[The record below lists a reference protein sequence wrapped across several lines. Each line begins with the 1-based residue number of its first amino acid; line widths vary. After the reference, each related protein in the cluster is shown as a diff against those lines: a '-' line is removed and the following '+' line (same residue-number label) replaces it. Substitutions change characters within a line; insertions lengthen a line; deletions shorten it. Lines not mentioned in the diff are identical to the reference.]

1 MKILISGGSGLIGTA
16 TSAALQGN
24 GHSVVRLVRP
34 GKGAKAGDIQW
45 DPMRATVDVA
55 GLEGVDVVIHLSGAG
70 IADGRWTEARKQIL
84 RSSRIDTTR
93 VLVDS
98 LSRLKQKPRVLI
110 VASAIGYYG
119 SRGDEILTE
128 SSAIGTDFLALLCR
142 DWEAEASR
150 AAAMGIRTVMLR
162 FGVVLSGKG
171 GALPKM
177 LTPFKLGVGG
187 RLGDGQQWM
196 SWIAIEDVLGIIR
209 HAIANEQVSGPVN
222 VVAPNPVRNGE
233 FTRLLAA
240 MLHRPAIFPAPAF
253 VLRLAMGEMADAVL
267 LSSDR
272 VKPERMLAAGYK
284 FRFEI
289 LEPALRAAVL
299 SCM

>member
-16 TSAALQGN
+16 TSAALQGD

-34 GKGAKAGDIQW
+34 GKGAKAGDVQW

-222 VVAPNPVRNGE
+222 VVAPNPVRNEE

-299 SCM
+299 SRM

>member
-1 MKILISGGSGLIGTA
+1 MKILISGSSGLIGTA
-16 TSAALQGN
+16 ATAALKSD
-24 GHSVVRLVRP
+24 GHNVVHLVRP
-34 GKGAKAGDIQW
+34 SKTANPGDVQW

-55 GLEGVDVVIHLSGAG
+55 GLEGIDVVIHLSGAG
-70 IADGRWTEARKQIL
+70 IADGRWTEERKQLL

-98 LSRLKQKPRVLI
+98 LSRLKQKPRLLI

-128 SSAIGTDFLALLCR
+128 SSTTGTDFLALVCR

-150 AAAMGIRTVMLR
+150 AAERCIRTLMLR

-177 LTPFKLGVGG
+177 LPPFKLGVGG
-187 RLGDGQQWM
+187 RLGSGQQWM
-196 SWIAIEDVLGIIR
+196 SWIAIEDVVGIIR
-209 HAIANEQVSGPVN
+209 HTIANEQVSGPVN
-222 VVAPNPVRNGE
+222 VVAPNPVRNEE
-233 FTRLLAA
+233 FTRLLAG

-272 VKPERMLAAGYK
+272 VKPEQMLAAGYK

-299 SCM
+299 SRM

>member
-1 MKILISGGSGLIGTA
+1 MKILISGSSGLIGTA
-16 TSAALQGN
+16 ATTALKSD
-24 GHSVVRLVRP
+24 GHNVVHLVRP
-34 GKGAKAGDIQW
+34 GKTAKAGDVQW

-55 GLEGVDVVIHLSGAG
+55 GLEGIDAVIHLSGAG
-70 IADGRWTEARKQIL
+70 IADGRWTEERKQLL

-98 LSRLKQKPRVLI
+98 LSRLKQKPRLLI

-119 SRGDEILTE
+119 DRGDEILTE
-128 SSAIGTDFLALLCR
+128 SSTTGTDFLALVCR

-150 AAAMGIRTVMLR
+150 AAERGIRTVMLR
-162 FGVVLSGKG
+162 TGVVLSGKG

-177 LTPFKLGVGG
+177 LPPFKLGVGG
-187 RLGDGQQWM
+187 RLGSGQQWM
-196 SWIAIEDVLGIIR
+196 SWISIEDVAGIIR
-209 HAIANEQVSGPVN
+209 HTIANQQVSGPVN
-222 VVAPNPVRNGE
+222 VVAPNPVRNEE
-233 FTRLLAA
+233 FTRLLAG

-272 VKPERMLAAGYK
+272 VKPEQMLAAGYK

-299 SCM
+299 SRM

>member
-1 MKILISGGSGLIGTA
+1 MKILISGSSGLIGGATA
-16 TSAALQGN
+16 TALKSD
-24 GHSVVRLVRP
+24 GHNVVRLVRP
-34 GKGAKAGDIQW
+34 GKAPNPEDVQW

-70 IADGRWTEARKQIL
+70 IADGRWTAERKQLL

-128 SSAIGTDFLALLCR
+128 SSTNGTDFLALVCR

-150 AAAMGIRTVMLR
+150 AAATGIRTIMLR
-162 FGVVLSGKG
+162 TGIVLSGKG
-171 GALPKM
+171 GALPRM

-187 RLGDGQQWM
+187 RLGSGQQWM
-196 SWIAIEDVLGIIR
+196 SWIGIEDVVGIIR
-209 HAIANEQVSGPVN
+209 QTIANERVSGPVN
-222 VVAPNPVRNGE
+222 VAAPSPVRNEE
-233 FTRLLAA
+233 FTRLLAG

-253 VLRLAMGEMADAVL
+253 VLRLAMGEMADAIL
-267 LSSDR
+267 LGSDR
-272 VKPERMLAAGYK
+272 VKPDRMLAAGYK

-299 SCM
+299 SRM

>member
-16 TSAALQGN
+16 TSASLQGD

-34 GKGAKAGDIQW
+34 GKGAKAGDVQW

-70 IADGRWTEARKQIL
+70 IADGRWNEARKQIL

-98 LSRLKQKPRVLI
+98 LSRLKQKPRMLI

-142 DWEAEASR
+142 DWEAEAGR

-222 VVAPNPVRNGE
+222 VVAPNPVRNEE

-272 VKPERMLAAGYK
+272 VKPEKMLAAGYK

-299 SCM
+299 SRM

>member
-1 MKILISGGSGLIGTA
+1 MRILISGSSGLIGTA
-16 TSAALQGN
+16 ATTALKSD
-24 GHSVVRLVRP
+24 GHNIVHLNRP
-34 GKGAKAGDIQW
+34 GRAANPGDIPW

-55 GLEGVDVVIHLSGAG
+55 GLESLDAVIHLSGAG
-70 IADGRWTEARKQIL
+70 IADGRWTEERKQLL

-98 LSRLKQKPRVLI
+98 LSRLKQRPRVLI

-128 SSAIGTDFLALLCR
+128 SSTNGTDFLALVCR

-150 AAAMGIRTVMLR
+150 APAMGLRTVMLR
-162 FGVVLSGKG
+162 TGVVLSGKG

-177 LTPFKLGVGG
+177 LPPFKLGVGG
-187 RLGDGQQWM
+187 RLGSGQQWM
-196 SWIAIEDVLGIIR
+196 SWIAIEDVVGIIR
-209 HAIANEQVSGPVN
+209 HAIANEQVTGPVN
-222 VVAPNPVRNGE
+222 VVAPNPVRNKE
-233 FTRLLAA
+233 FTRLLAG

-253 VLRLAMGEMADAVL
+253 VLRLAMGEMADAIL

-299 SCM
+299 SRM

>member
-1 MKILISGGSGLIGTA
+1 MKILISGSSGLIGTA
-16 TSAALQGN
+16 ATTALKSD
-24 GHSVVRLVRP
+24 GHNVVHLVRP
-34 GKGAKAGDIQW
+34 GKTANPGDVQW

-55 GLEGVDVVIHLSGAG
+55 GLEGIDVVIHLSGAG
-70 IADGRWTEARKQIL
+70 IADGRWTEERKQLL

-98 LSRLKQKPRVLI
+98 LSRLKQKPRLLI

-128 SSAIGTDFLALLCR
+128 SSATGTDFLALVCR

-150 AAAMGIRTVMLR
+150 AAERGIRTVMLR
-162 FGVVLSGKG
+162 TGVVLSGKG

-177 LTPFKLGVGG
+177 LPAFKVGVGG
-187 RLGDGQQWM
+187 RLGSGQQWM
-196 SWIAIEDVLGIIR
+196 SWIAIEDVVGIIR
-209 HAIANEQVSGPVN
+209 HAISHEQVSGAVN
-222 VVAPNPVRNGE
+222 VVAPNPVRNEE
-233 FTRLLAA
+233 FTRLLAG

-272 VKPERMLAAGYK
+272 VKPEQILAAGYK

-299 SCM
+299 SRM

>member
-1 MKILISGGSGLIGTA
+1 MKILISGSSGLIGSTA
-16 TSAALQGN
+16 ATALKSD
-24 GHSVVRLVRP
+24 GHNVVHLVRP
-34 GKGAKAGDIQW
+34 GKPPNPGDVQW

-55 GLEGVDVVIHLSGAG
+55 ALEGVEVVIHLSGAG
-70 IADGRWTEARKQIL
+70 IADGRWTEERKRLL

-119 SRGDEILTE
+119 NRGDEILTE
-128 SSAIGTDFLALLCR
+128 SSTTGTDFLALVCR

-150 AAAMGIRTVMLR
+150 AAARGIRTVMLR
-162 FGVVLSGKG
+162 TGVVLSGKG

-187 RLGDGQQWM
+187 RLGSGQQWM
-196 SWIAIEDVLGIIR
+196 SWIAIEDVVGIIR
-209 HAIANEQVSGPVN
+209 NAIANEQVSGPVN
-222 VVAPNPVRNGE
+222 VVAPNPVRNEE

-253 VLRLAMGEMADAVL
+253 MLRLAMGEMADAVL
-267 LSSDR
+267 LGSDR

-299 SCM
+299 SRM

>member
-1 MKILISGGSGLIGTA
+1 MKILISGSSGLIG
-16 TSAALQGN
+16 SAAATALKSD
-24 GHSVVRLVRP
+24 GHDVVHLVRP
-34 GKGAKAGDIQW
+34 GKPPNPGDVQW

-55 GLEGVDVVIHLSGAG
+55 ALEGVEVVIHLSGAG
-70 IADGRWTEARKQIL
+70 IADGRWTEERKQLL

-119 SRGDEILTE
+119 NRGDEILTE
-128 SSAIGTDFLALLCR
+128 SSTTGTDFLALVCR

-150 AAAMGIRTVMLR
+150 AAARGIRTVMLR
-162 FGVVLSGKG
+162 TGVVLSGKG

-177 LTPFKLGVGG
+177 LPLFKLGLGG
-187 RLGDGQQWM
+187 RLGSGQQWM
-196 SWIAIEDVLGIIR
+196 SWIAIEDVVGIIR
-209 HAIANEQVSGPVN
+209 NAIANEQVSGPVN
-222 VVAPNPVRNGE
+222 VVAPNPVRNEE

-253 VLRLAMGEMADAVL
+253 MLRLAMGEMADAVL
-267 LSSDR
+267 LGSDR

-299 SCM
+299 SRM

>member
-1 MKILISGGSGLIGTA
+1 MKILISGSSGLIG
-16 TSAALQGN
+16 SAAATALKSD
-24 GHSVVRLVRP
+24 GHDVVHLVRP
-34 GKGAKAGDIQW
+34 GKTPNPGDVQW

-55 GLEGVDVVIHLSGAG
+55 GLEGIDVVIHLSGAG
-70 IADGRWTEARKQIL
+70 IADGRWTEERKQLL

-128 SSAIGTDFLALLCR
+128 SSANGTDFLALVCR

-150 AAAMGIRTVMLR
+150 AAETGVRTIMLR
-162 FGVVLSGKG
+162 TGIVLSGKG

-177 LTPFKLGVGG
+177 LTPFKFGVGG
-187 RLGDGQQWM
+187 RLGSGQQWM
-196 SWIAIEDVLGIIR
+196 SWIAIEDVVGIIR

-222 VVAPNPVRNGE
+222 VVAPNPVRNEE
-233 FTRLLAA
+233 FTRLLAG

-272 VKPERMLAAGYK
+272 VKPGQMLAAGYK

-299 SCM
+299 SRM

>member
-1 MKILISGGSGLIGTA
+1 MKILISGGSGLVGTA
-16 TSAALQGN
+16 TSAALQADSHN
-24 GHSVVRLVRP
+24 VVHLVRP
-34 GKGAKAGDIQW
+34 GKTAKAGDVQW

-70 IADGRWTEARKQIL
+70 IADGRWTEERKQIL

-98 LSRLKQKPRVLI
+98 LSRLKQKPRALI

-150 AAAMGIRTVMLR
+150 AATMDIRTVMLR

-171 GALPKM
+171 GAFPKM

-187 RLGDGQQWM
+187 RLGTGQQWM
-196 SWIAIEDVLGIIR
+196 SWIAIEDVVGIVR
-209 HAIANEQVSGPVN
+209 YAIANEQVSGPIN
-222 VVAPNPVRNGE
+222 VVAPNPVRNEE
-233 FTRLLAA
+233 FTRLLAG

-272 VKPERMLAAGYK
+272 VKPEQMLAAGYK

-299 SCM
+299 SRM

>member
-1 MKILISGGSGLIGTA
+1 MKILISGSSGLVGTA
-16 TSAALQGN
+16 ATTALQSD
-24 GHSVVRLVRP
+24 GHSVAHLVRP
-34 GKGAKAGDIQW
+34 GRAAKAGDVQW
-45 DPMRATVDVA
+45 DLMRATVDVA
-55 GLEGVDVVIHLSGAG
+55 GIEGVDAVIHLSGAG
-70 IADGRWTEARKQIL
+70 IADGRWTDDRKQVL

-98 LSRLKQKPRVLI
+98 LSRLKQKPRLLM

-119 SRGDEILTE
+119 LRGDEILTE
-128 SSAIGTDFLALLCR
+128 SSTNGTDFLALVCR

-162 FGVVLSGKG
+162 FGIILSGKG
-171 GALPKM
+171 GALPRM
-177 LTPFKLGVGG
+177 LTPFKLGLGG
-187 RLGDGQQWM
+187 RLGNGQQWM
-196 SWIAIEDVLGIIR
+196 SWIAIEDVIGIIR
-209 HAIANEQVSGPVN
+209 HTIANEQVSGPVN
-222 VVAPNPVRNGE
+222 VVAPNPVQNEE

-253 VLRLAMGEMADAVL
+253 LLRLALGEMADAVL
-267 LSSDR
+267 LGSDR
-272 VKPERMLAAGYK
+272 VKPERILAAGYK

-299 SCM
+299 SRM

>member
-1 MKILISGGSGLIGTA
+1 MRILISGSSGLIGTA
-16 TSAALQGN
+16 ATTALKSD
-24 GHSVVRLVRP
+24 GHNIVHLNRP
-34 GKGAKAGDIQW
+34 GRAANPGDIPW

-55 GLEGVDVVIHLSGAG
+55 GLESLDAVIHLSGAG
-70 IADGRWTEARKQIL
+70 IADGRWTEERKQLL

-98 LSRLKQKPRVLI
+98 LSRLKQRPRVLI

-128 SSAIGTDFLALLCR
+128 SSTNGTDFLALVCR

-150 AAAMGIRTVMLR
+150 APAMGLRTVMLR
-162 FGVVLSGKG
+162 TGVVLSGKG

-187 RLGDGQQWM
+187 RLGSGQQWM
-196 SWIAIEDVLGIIR
+196 SWIAIEDVVGIIR
-209 HAIANEQVSGPVN
+209 HAIANEQVTGPVN
-222 VVAPNPVRNGE
+222 VVAPNPVRNKE
-233 FTRLLAA
+233 FTRLLAG

-253 VLRLAMGEMADAVL
+253 VLRLAMGEMADAIL

-299 SCM
+299 SRM

>member
-1 MKILISGGSGLIGTA
+1 MKILISGSSGLIGSTA
-16 TSAALQGN
+16 ATALKSD
-24 GHSVVRLVRP
+24 GHNVVRLVRP
-34 GKGAKAGDIQW
+34 GKPPNPGDVQW

-55 GLEGVDVVIHLSGAG
+55 ALEGVEVVIHLSGAG
-70 IADGRWTEARKQIL
+70 IADGRWTEERKQLL

-119 SRGDEILTE
+119 NRGDEILTE
-128 SSAIGTDFLALLCR
+128 SSTTGTDFLALVCR

-150 AAAMGIRTVMLR
+150 AAARGIRTVMLR
-162 FGVVLSGKG
+162 TGVVLSGKG

-187 RLGDGQQWM
+187 RLGSGQQWM
-196 SWIAIEDVLGIIR
+196 SWIAIEDVMGIIR
-209 HAIANEQVSGPVN
+209 NAIANEQVSGPVN
-222 VVAPNPVRNGE
+222 VVAPNPVRNEE

-267 LSSDR
+267 LGSDR

-299 SCM
+299 SRM

>member
-1 MKILISGGSGLIGTA
+1 MKILISGSSGLIGTA
-16 TSAALQGN
+16 ATTALKSD
-24 GHSVVRLVRP
+24 GHNVVHLVRP
-34 GKGAKAGDIQW
+34 GKTTNPGDIQW

-55 GLEGVDVVIHLSGAG
+55 GLEGIDVVIHLSGAG
-70 IADGRWTEARKQIL
+70 IADGRWTEERKQLL

-98 LSRLKQKPRVLI
+98 LSRLKQKPRLLI

-128 SSAIGTDFLALLCR
+128 SSTTGTDFLALVCR

-150 AAAMGIRTVMLR
+150 AAERGIRTVMLR
-162 FGVVLSGKG
+162 SGVVLSGKG

-177 LTPFKLGVGG
+177 LPPFKLGVGG
-187 RLGDGQQWM
+187 RLGSGQQWM
-196 SWIAIEDVLGIIR
+196 SWIAIEDVVGIIR
-209 HAIANEQVSGPVN
+209 HAVAHEQVSGPVN
-222 VVAPNPVRNGE
+222 VVAPNPVRNEE
-233 FTRLLAA
+233 FTRLLAG

-272 VKPERMLAAGYK
+272 VKPEQMLAAGYK

-299 SCM
+299 SRM

>member
-1 MKILISGGSGLIGTA
+1 MKILVSGSSGLIGAAATTA
-16 TSAALQGN
+16 LKSD
-24 GHSVVRLVRP
+24 GHNVVHLVRP
-34 GKGAKAGDIQW
+34 GKPANPGDVQW

-55 GLEGVDVVIHLSGAG
+55 ALEGIDVVIHLSGAG
-70 IADGRWTEARKQIL
+70 IADGRWTEERKQLI

-128 SSAIGTDFLALLCR
+128 SSATGTDFLALVCR

-150 AAAMGIRTVMLR
+150 AAERGIRTVVLR
-162 FGVVLSGKG
+162 TGVVLSGKG

-177 LTPFKLGVGG
+177 LPPFKLGVGG

-196 SWIAIEDVLGIIR
+196 SWIAIDDVVGIIR
-209 HAIANEQVSGPVN
+209 YAIANEQVSGPVN
-222 VVAPNPVRNGE
+222 VVAPNPVRNEE
-233 FTRLLAA
+233 FTRLLAG
-240 MLHRPAIFPAPAF
+240 MLHRPAIFLAPAF

-299 SCM
+299 SRM

>member
-1 MKILISGGSGLIGTA
+1 MKILISGSSGLIGTA
-16 TSAALQGN
+16 ATTALKSD
-24 GHSVVRLVRP
+24 GHNVVHLVRP
-34 GKGAKAGDIQW
+34 GKTTNPGDIQW

-55 GLEGVDVVIHLSGAG
+55 GLEGIDVVIHLSGAG
-70 IADGRWTEARKQIL
+70 IADGRWTEERKQLL

-98 LSRLKQKPRVLI
+98 LSRLKQKPRLLI

-128 SSAIGTDFLALLCR
+128 SSTTGTDFLALVCR

-150 AAAMGIRTVMLR
+150 AAERGIRTVMLR
-162 FGVVLSGKG
+162 SGVVLSGKG

-177 LTPFKLGVGG
+177 LPPFKLGVGG
-187 RLGDGQQWM
+187 RLGSGQQWM
-196 SWIAIEDVLGIIR
+196 SWIAIEDVVGIIR
-209 HAIANEQVSGPVN
+209 HTIAKEQVSGPVN
-222 VVAPNPVRNGE
+222 VVAPSPVRNEE
-233 FTRLLAA
+233 FTRLLAG

-253 VLRLAMGEMADAVL
+253 VLRLAMAEMADAVL

-272 VKPERMLAAGYK
+272 VKPEQMLAAGYK

-299 SCM
+299 SRM

>member
-1 MKILISGGSGLIGTA
+1 MKILISGSSGLIGTA
-16 TSAALQGN
+16 ATAGLQADSHN
-24 GHSVVRLVRP
+24 VVHLVRP
-34 GKGAKAGDIQW
+34 GKTANPGDVQW

-55 GLEGVDVVIHLSGAG
+55 GLGGVDVVIHLSGAG
-70 IADGRWTEARKQIL
+70 IADCRWTEERKQLL

-119 SRGDEILTE
+119 TRGDEILTE
-128 SSAIGTDFLALLCR
+128 SSINGTDFLALLCR

-150 AAAMGIRTVMLR
+150 AAAMGLRTIMLR
-162 FGVVLSGKG
+162 TGVVLSGKG
-171 GALPKM
+171 GALPRM

-187 RLGDGQQWM
+187 RLGSGQQWM
-196 SWIAIEDVLGIIR
+196 SWIAIEDVVGIIR
-209 HAIANEQVSGPVN
+209 HAIANEQVSGSVN
-222 VVAPNPVRNGE
+222 VVAPNPVRNEE
-233 FTRLLAA
+233 FTRLLAG

-272 VKPERMLAAGYK
+272 VMPERMLAAGYK

-299 SCM
+299 SRM

>member
-1 MKILISGGSGLIGTA
+1 MKILISGSSGLIGA
-16 TSAALQGN
+16 AAAAALKSD
-24 GHSVVRLVRP
+24 GHNVVRLVRP
-34 GKGAKAGDIQW
+34 DKAPNPGDVQW

-55 GLEGVDVVIHLSGAG
+55 GLEGLDVVMHLSGAG
-70 IADGRWTEARKQIL
+70 IADGRWTAERKQLL

-119 SRGDEILTE
+119 NRGDEILTE
-128 SSAIGTDFLALLCR
+128 SSATGTDFLALVCR

-150 AAAMGIRTVMLR
+150 AAATGVRTILLRTGI
-162 FGVVLSGKG
+162 VLSGKG

-187 RLGDGQQWM
+187 RLGSGQQWM
-196 SWIAIEDVLGIIR
+196 SWIAIEDVVGIIR

-222 VVAPNPVRNGE
+222 VVAPNPVRNEE
-233 FTRLLAA
+233 FTRLLAG

-299 SCM
+299 SRM

>member
-1 MKILISGGSGLIGTA
+1 MKILISGSSGLIGTA
-16 TSAALQGN
+16 ATNALKSD
-24 GHSVVRLVRP
+24 GHNVVHLVRP
-34 GKGAKAGDIQW
+34 GKAANPGDIQW

-55 GLEGVDVVIHLSGAG
+55 GLEGVDVVIHLGGAG
-70 IADGRWTEARKQIL
+70 IADGRWTEERKQLL

-98 LSRLKQKPRVLI
+98 LSRLKQKPRLLI

-119 SRGDEILTE
+119 NRGDEILTE

-142 DWEAEASR
+142 DWEAEAGR
-150 AAAMGIRTVMLR
+150 AAAMSIRTVMLR
-162 FGVVLSGKG
+162 FGVILSGKG

-187 RLGDGQQWM
+187 RLGSGQQWM
-196 SWIAIEDVLGIIR
+196 SWIAIEDVVGIIR
-209 HAIANEQVSGPVN
+209 CAIAHEQVSGPVN
-222 VVAPNPVRNGE
+222 VVSPNPVRNEE

-240 MLHRPAIFPAPAF
+240 MLHRPAIFPVPAF

-272 VKPERMLAAGYK
+272 VKPEQMLAAGYK

-299 SCM
+299 SRM

>member
-1 MKILISGGSGLIGTA
+1 MKILISGSSGLIG
-16 TSAALQGN
+16 SAAATALKSD
-24 GHSVVRLVRP
+24 GHDVVHLVRP
-34 GKGAKAGDIQW
+34 GKPPNPGDVQW

-55 GLEGVDVVIHLSGAG
+55 ALEGVEVVIHLSGAG
-70 IADGRWTEARKQIL
+70 IADGRWTEERKQLL

-119 SRGDEILTE
+119 NRGDEILTE
-128 SSAIGTDFLALLCR
+128 SSTTGTDFLALVCR

-150 AAAMGIRTVMLR
+150 AAARGIRTVMLR
-162 FGVVLSGKG
+162 TGVVLSGKG

-187 RLGDGQQWM
+187 RLGSGQQWM
-196 SWIAIEDVLGIIR
+196 SWIAIEDVVGIIR
-209 HAIANEQVSGPVN
+209 NAIANEQVSGPVN
-222 VVAPNPVRNGE
+222 VVAPNPVRNEE

-253 VLRLAMGEMADAVL
+253 MLRLAMGEMADAVL
-267 LSSDR
+267 LGSDR

-299 SCM
+299 SRM

>member
-1 MKILISGGSGLIGTA
+1 MKILISGSSGLIGGAAATA
-16 TSAALQGN
+16 LKSD
-24 GHSVVRLVRP
+24 GHNVAHLVRP
-34 GKGAKAGDIQW
+34 GKTPNPVDVQW

-55 GLEGVDVVIHLSGAG
+55 ALEGVEVVIHLSGAG
-70 IADGRWTEARKQIL
+70 IADGRWTEERKQLL

-98 LSRLKQKPRVLI
+98 LLRLKQKPRLLI

-119 SRGDEILTE
+119 NRGDEILTE
-128 SSAIGTDFLALLCR
+128 SSTTGTDFLALVCR
-142 DWEAEASR
+142 DWEAEAGR
-150 AAAMGIRTVMLR
+150 AAARGIRTVMLR
-162 FGVVLSGKG
+162 TGVVLSGKG

-177 LTPFKLGVGG
+177 LPPFKLGVGG
-187 RLGDGQQWM
+187 RLGSGQQWM
-196 SWIAIEDVLGIIR
+196 SWIAIEDVVGIIR
-209 HAIANEQVSGPVN
+209 NAIANEQVSGPVN
-222 VVAPNPVRNGE
+222 VVAPNPVRNEE

-299 SCM
+299 SRM

>member
-1 MKILISGGSGLIGTA
+1 MKILISGSSGLIG
-16 TSAALQGN
+16 SAAATALKSD
-24 GHSVVRLVRP
+24 GHDVVHLVRP
-34 GKGAKAGDIQW
+34 GKPPNPGDVQW
-45 DPMRATVDVA
+45 DPMRSTVDVA
-55 GLEGVDVVIHLSGAG
+55 ALEGVEVVIHLSGAG
-70 IADGRWTEARKQIL
+70 IADGRWTEERKQLL

-119 SRGDEILTE
+119 NRGDEILTE
-128 SSAIGTDFLALLCR
+128 SSTTGTDFLALVCR

-150 AAAMGIRTVMLR
+150 AAANGIRTVMLR
-162 FGVVLSGKG
+162 TGVVLSGKG

-187 RLGDGQQWM
+187 RLGSGQQWM
-196 SWIAIEDVLGIIR
+196 SWIAIEDVVGIIR
-209 HAIANEQVSGPVN
+209 NAIANEQVSGPVN
-222 VVAPNPVRNGE
+222 VVAPNPVRNEE

-240 MLHRPAIFPAPAF
+240 MLHRPTIFPAPAF
-253 VLRLAMGEMADAVL
+253 MLRLAMGEMADAVL
-267 LSSDR
+267 LGSDR

-299 SCM
+299 SRM

>member
-1 MKILISGGSGLIGTA
+1 MKILISGSSGLIGTA
-16 TSAALQGN
+16 TTTALKSD
-24 GHSVVRLVRP
+24 GHNVVHLVRP
-34 GKGAKAGDIQW
+34 GKTAQAGDVQW

-70 IADGRWTEARKQIL
+70 IADGRWTEERKQLL

-98 LSRLKQKPRVLI
+98 LSRLKQKPRLLI

-119 SRGDEILTE
+119 DRGDEILTE
-128 SSAIGTDFLALLCR
+128 SSTTGTDFLALVCR

-150 AAAMGIRTVMLR
+150 AAERGIRTVMLR
-162 FGVVLSGKG
+162 TGVVLSGKG

-177 LTPFKLGVGG
+177 LPPFKLGVGG
-187 RLGDGQQWM
+187 RLGSGQQWM
-196 SWIAIEDVLGIIR
+196 SWIAIEDVVGIIR
-209 HAIANEQVSGPVN
+209 HTIANERVSGPVN
-222 VVAPNPVRNGE
+222 VVAPNPVRNEE
-233 FTRLLAA
+233 FTRLLAG
-240 MLHRPAIFPAPAF
+240 MLHRPAILPAPAF

-272 VKPERMLAAGYK
+272 VKPEQILAAGYK

-299 SCM
+299 SRM

>member
-1 MKILISGGSGLIGTA
+1 MKILISGSSGLIG
-16 TSAALQGN
+16 SAAATALKSD
-24 GHSVVRLVRP
+24 GHNVVHLVRP
-34 GKGAKAGDIQW
+34 GKPPNPGDVQW

-55 GLEGVDVVIHLSGAG
+55 ALEGVEVVIHLSGAG
-70 IADGRWTEARKQIL
+70 IADGRWTEERKQLL

-119 SRGDEILTE
+119 NRGDEILTE
-128 SSAIGTDFLALLCR
+128 SSTTGTDFLALVCR

-150 AAAMGIRTVMLR
+150 AAARGIRTVMLR
-162 FGVVLSGKG
+162 TGVVLSGKG

-187 RLGDGQQWM
+187 RLGSGQQWM
-196 SWIAIEDVLGIIR
+196 SWIAIEDVVGIIR
-209 HAIANEQVSGPVN
+209 NAIANEQVRGPVN
-222 VVAPNPVRNGE
+222 VVAPNPVRNEE

-253 VLRLAMGEMADAVL
+253 MLRLAMGEMADALL

-272 VKPERMLAAGYK
+272 VKPERILAAGYK

-299 SCM
+299 SRM

>member
-1 MKILISGGSGLIGTA
+1 MKILVSGSSGLIGTA
-16 TSAALQGN
+16 ATTALKSD
-24 GHSVVRLVRP
+24 GHNVVHLVRP
-34 GKGAKAGDIQW
+34 GKTANPGDIQW

-55 GLEGVDVVIHLSGAG
+55 GLEGVDVMIHLSGAG
-70 IADGRWTEARKQIL
+70 IADGRWTEERKQLI

-128 SSAIGTDFLALLCR
+128 ASTTGTDFLALVCR

-150 AAAMGIRTVMLR
+150 AAEKGIRTVMLR
-162 FGVVLSGKG
+162 TGVVLSGKG

-187 RLGDGQQWM
+187 RLGCGQQWM
-196 SWIAIEDVLGIIR
+196 SWIAIEDVVGIIR
-209 HAIANEQVSGPVN
+209 YAIANEQVSGPVN
-222 VVAPNPVRNGE
+222 VVAPNPVRNEE
-233 FTRLLAA
+233 FTRLLAG

-253 VLRLAMGEMADAVL
+253 VLRLAMGEMADVVL

-272 VKPERMLAAGYK
+272 VKPDRMLAAGYK

-299 SCM
+299 SRM

>member
-34 GKGAKAGDIQW
+34 GKGAKAGDVQW

-196 SWIAIEDVLGIIR
+196 SWIAIEDVVGIIR

-222 VVAPNPVRNGE
+222 VVAPNPVRNAE

-272 VKPERMLAAGYK
+272 VKPERMLEAGYK

-299 SCM
+299 SRM

>member
-1 MKILISGGSGLIGTA
+1 
-16 TSAALQGN
+16 
-24 GHSVVRLVRP
+24 
-34 GKGAKAGDIQW
+34 
-45 DPMRATVDVA
+45 
-55 GLEGVDVVIHLSGAG
+55 VIHLSGAG
-70 IADGRWTEARKQIL
+70 IADARWTEERKQLL

-98 LSRLKQKPRVLI
+98 LLRLKQKPRLLI

-119 SRGDEILTE
+119 NRGDEILTE
-128 SSAIGTDFLALLCR
+128 SSTTGTDFLALVCR
-142 DWEAEASR
+142 DWEAEAGR
-150 AAAMGIRTVMLR
+150 AAARGIRTVMLR
-162 FGVVLSGKG
+162 TGVVLSGKG

-187 RLGDGQQWM
+187 RLGSGQQWM
-196 SWIAIEDVLGIIR
+196 SWIAIEDVVGIIR
-209 HAIANEQVSGPVN
+209 NAIANEQVSGPVN
-222 VVAPNPVRNGE
+222 VVAPNPVRNAE

-299 SCM
+299 SRM